1 MDRLDKEI
9 LKAILTE
16 EQSIYEIREN
26 IKGSNY
32 ATVWRH
38 IKKMRK
44 EGLLT
49 FSDAQRK
56 NGKPDKRKTMLPKLT
71 NKGIATLLIDGDLQK
86 EELFRIGRRVFL
98 KTYKKIPIS
107 AEPFF
112 TDIFSDSLLEL
123 KPKVNL
129 KYFDEEWFL
138 EISRDAWRKSAVK
151 AVKKYQAKFEKEGI
165 WATEK
170 ELRESDFFWECC
182 KDTIERGIKS
192 GELKRWDNN
201 GSEF

>member
-16 EQSIYEIREN
+16 EQSIYQIKEQ

-32 ATVWRH
+32 ATIWRH
-38 IKKMRK
+38 IKKMQK

-49 FSDAQRK
+49 VSEAQRK
-56 NGKPDKRKTMLPKLT
+56 NGKPDKRKTILPKLT

-86 EELFRIGRRVFL
+86 EELFPIGQRIFL

-112 TDIFSDSLLEL
+112 TDVFSDSLLEL

-129 KYFDEEWFL
+129 KYFDEEWFR
-138 EISRDAWRKSAVK
+138 EISRDVWKKSAEK

-165 WATEK
+165 WATET
-170 ELRESDFFWECC
+170 ELQESDFFWEGI
-182 KDTIERGIKS
+182 KDTIERGIKN
-192 GELKRWDNN
+192 GELKR
-201 GSEF
+201 E

>member
-1 MDRLDKEI
+1 MNRLDREI

-16 EQSIYEIREN
+16 EQSIYSVNYSVNEVLKK
-26 IKGSNY
+26 KGEESNY

-38 IKKMRK
+38 IKKMQ
-44 EGLLT
+44 EGGLLT
-49 FSDAQRK
+49 VIQARRK
-56 NGKPDKRKTMLPKLT
+56 NGKPDKRKTEILNLT
-71 NKGIATLLIDGDLQK
+71 NKGLATLLIEGNLQK
-86 EELFRIGRRVFL
+86 EELFSVGKRIFL

-112 TDIFSDSLLEL
+112 TDIFIDSLLEI

-129 KYFDEEWFL
+129 KFFNEEWFR
-138 EISRDAWRKSAVK
+138 EVSRIAFRNSAEK

-170 ELRESDFFWECC
+170 ELEESSLFEKLLRDFING
-182 KDTIERGIKS
+182 KIS
-192 GELKRWDNN
+192 LGE
-201 GSEF
+201 